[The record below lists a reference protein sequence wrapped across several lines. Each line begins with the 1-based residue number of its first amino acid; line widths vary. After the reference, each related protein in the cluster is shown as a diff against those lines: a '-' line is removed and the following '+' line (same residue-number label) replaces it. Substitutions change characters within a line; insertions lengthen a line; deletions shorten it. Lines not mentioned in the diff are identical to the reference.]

1 MIEIDSTPAILK
13 SDIEELEKIQGRQ
26 PLFYDSVLSRLSK
39 SSNQH
44 DFSLAIPAGYVT
56 RTFKLSATP
65 VSGSLSIIRLQY
77 YYTWDIPD
85 VMPNAYQHTNTPGIV
100 LQDIS
105 LPPIGSTLRWGF
117 AAQGDDTPH
126 TLYVKVQFISSDEVT
141 WSFS

>member
-1 MIEIDSTPAILK
+1 MIEIDSTTSILK
-13 SDIEELEKIQGRQ
+13 SDIEELEKIHGRQ
-26 PLFYDSVLSRLSK
+26 PLFYDSVLSRVSK
-39 SSNQH
+39 SSNQY
-44 DFSLAIPAGYVT
+44 DFALSIPANYSI

-65 VSGSLSIIRLQY
+65 VSGVMSIIRLQY

-85 VMPNAYQHTNTPGIV
+85 VMHNAYQHTNNPGII
-100 LQDIS
+100 LQNIS

-117 AAQGDDTPH
+117 AAQSDDVAH

>member
-1 MIEIDSTPAILK
+1 MIDIDSTPAILK

-39 SSNQH
+39 SSNQY
-44 DFSLAIPAGYVT
+44 DFAMAIPADYSV
-56 RTFKLSATP
+56 RTFVLSAAPKTGA
-65 VSGSLSIIRLQY
+65 VSIIRLQY

-85 VMPNAYQHTNTPGIV
+85 VMPNAYQHTNAPGII

-117 AAQGDDTPH
+117 AAKGEDMAH
-126 TLYVKVQFISSDEVT
+126 TLYMKVQFISSDEVT